1 MNRVTIEVN
10 GRVLAAEV
18 APRQHLGDF
27 LREELLLTATH
38 LGCEHGVCGACT
50 VLIDGAP
57 ARSCIAFPAMLDGAK
72 ITTLEGLSD
81 DPVTAEL
88 RAAFTAEHGLQ
99 CGFCTPGM
107 LIMARDIVLRRP
119 GADEE
124 AIRHELAGNLCRCT
138 GYVGIVRA
146 VRAVAAARAGL
157 PAEVT
162 RGLPVPAPA
171 YVSPLALPEAGAL
184 APAGRAAPAAAP
196 PSAPP
201 PSVDEK
207 SLETLKNPVRLEQRF
222 TVPAGVGAVW
232 DFFQRPEAVVACL
245 PGARLVAPSDGTR
258 FEAEMTVKLGPMQ
271 AAFRGAG
278 TIAADAA
285 SYTGTLRGQGVD
297 SRSASRV
304 QAELVYR
311 LEPAGVATA
320 VHVDIAY
327 ALQGPLAQMS
337 RGAIARDL
345 AGRLTVAFA
354 QNLAAALAG
363 AGAPAAPAPL
373 DGGGLLLAMVKDWLG
388 RLFRRRG

>member
-72 ITTLEGLSD
+72 ITTLEGLGED
-81 DPVTAEL
+81 AVTAEL

-146 VRAVAAARAGL
+146 VRAVAAARAGR

-171 YVSPLALPEAGAL
+171 YASPLALPEAGTL
-184 APAGRAAPAAAP
+184 AAAGRAAPSTEAAAAP
-196 PSAPP
+196 APGLDIKP
-201 PSVDEK
+201 
-207 SLETLKNPVRLEQRF
+207 LETLNNPVRLEQRF
-222 TVPAGVGAVW
+222 TVPAAVEAVW
-232 DFFQRPEAVVACL
+232 DVFQRPEAVVACL
-245 PGARLVAPSDGTR
+245 PGARLVGPSDGTR

-278 TIAADAA
+278 TIAADPARH
-285 SYTGTLRGQGVD
+285 TGILRGQGVD

-304 QAELVYR
+304 QAELTYR
-311 LEPAGVATA
+311 LEPAGAATM
-320 VHVDIAY
+320 VEVDIAY

-345 AGRLTVAFA
+345 AGRLTAAFA
-354 QNLAAALAG
+354 ENLAAALSGSPAP
-363 AGAPAAPAPL
+363 PAAAPL
-373 DGGGLLLAMVKDWLG
+373 DGGRLLLAMAKDWLG
-388 RLFRRRG
+388 RLFRRG